1 MDYNICPECKT
12 PNEPEYEYCKNCG
25 APIAAHGG
33 NQNARYN
40 AAYSGGYYG
49 TAPNTQAYGSSPQSS
64 VSVDGVPE
72 NQLAAYIGKNSYKII
87 GKFIKIQQTGSKVAW
102 CWPPFVWGF
111 FLGPVGVMIWFLY
124 RKMYK
129 NGCIAG
135 GIEIALSTI
144 TTVINKIFNIGGGV
158 AEKLDKMLENNSF
171 SFSELQKT
179 VSSKEAVI
187 SVSYSSLVRVV
198 GLAIAILAGIF
209 GMYLYKSH
217 VIRSIK
223 KFTPLSN
230 EPGYLTYGLASVG
243 GTSAGAAILGLIS
256 VTVAN
261 SIITNA
267 VELIAKLI
275 RG

>member
-1 MDYNICPECKT
+1 
-12 PNEPEYEYCKNCG
+12 
-25 APIAAHGG
+25 
-33 NQNARYN
+33 
-40 AAYSGGYYG
+40 
-49 TAPNTQAYGSSPQSS
+49 
-64 VSVDGVPE
+64 
-72 NQLAAYIGKNSYKII
+72 
-87 GKFIKIQQTGSKVAW
+87 
-102 CWPPFVWGF
+102 
-111 FLGPVGVMIWFLY
+111 MIWFLY

>member
-1 MDYNICPECKT
+1 MQN
-12 PNEPEYEYCKNCG
+12 N
-25 APIAAHGG
+25 IAAGQG
-33 NQNARYN
+33 FAQNGAYNSKNYNQ
-40 AAYSGGYYG
+40 
-49 TAPNTQAYGSSPQSS
+49 APPPQSG

-102 CWPPFVWGF
+102 CWPPFVWGLF
-111 FLGPVGVMIWFLY
+111 FGPVGVMIWLLY

-135 GIEIALSTI
+135 AI
-144 TTVINKIFNIGGGV
+144 GV
-158 AEKLDKMLENNSF
+158 AIS
-171 SFSELQKT
+171 T
-179 VSSKEAVI
+179 VSSVLSSIWGIGSGVYTELENYFDKFIDSQNSNSEEFWSFMASKQTVVSI
-187 SVSYSSLVRVV
+187 SYSALVNLV

-209 GMYLYKSH
+209 GTYLYKNH
-217 VIRSIK
+217 VIKSIK

-261 SIITNA
+261 SIITNV
-267 VELIAKLI
+267 VELIAELI